1 MCSVIAGLT
10 ALGGLMSYRQ
20 QQQQA
25 NAQAS
30 MYRAQADAA
39 ERNAQIES
47 RKQEQIADQ
56 YANEAAKMSARR
68 RLTEGAQRAQT
79 GAAGLNFGGSALDIL
94 SSSNNAY
101 NQDQMTLLSNQRN
114 DNYNSRVTQSNYESQ
129 AANDRA
135 AASNIQRA
143 AKWQGFSTLLGT
155 AASVYGIEQPWK
167 NSGNT
172 QQTTSQTGGAYQ
184 YYNDKT
190 TADNWAKANYQFP
203 TISGTGYLTYGK
215 PTLQYGKKVGSDII
229 RSDYYSR
236 NGKVNFPFGF

>member
-39 ERNAQIES
+39 ERNAQLEG

-56 YANEAAKMSARR
+56 YANEAAKMRARR

-79 GAAGLNFGGSALDIL
+79 GAAGLNFGGSAFDIL
-94 SSSNNAY
+94 SSSNDAY
-101 NQDQMTLLSNQRN
+101 QQDQMMLLSNQRN
-114 DNYNSRVTQSNYESQ
+114 ENYDSRVAQSNYEAQ
-129 AANDRA
+129 AENDRT
-135 AASNIQRA
+135 AASNIKRA

-167 NSGNT
+167 NSGT
-172 QQTTSQTGGAYQ
+172 QEVSQTGGAYQ

-190 TADNWAKANYQFP
+190 TADNWAKANHQFP
-203 TISGTGYLTYGK
+203 TVSGTGYLTYGK